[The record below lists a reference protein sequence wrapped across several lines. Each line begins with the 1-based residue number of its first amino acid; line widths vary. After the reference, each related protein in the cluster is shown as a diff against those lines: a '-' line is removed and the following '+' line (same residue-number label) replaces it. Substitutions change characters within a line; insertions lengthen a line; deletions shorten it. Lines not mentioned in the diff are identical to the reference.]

1 MHELSIV
8 EGIVRTTL
16 DFAEEN
22 GIEAIQ
28 KVVVQVG
35 TLTGVLPKY
44 LRMYYPDVVEHTPLE
59 GSELEVEEIPAEV
72 FCRNCGCT
80 FSPSVEQMEW
90 ECPECGEDDYEILH
104 GNELIIREVA
114 TACPDTAASRA

>member
-8 EGIVRTTL
+8 EGIVQTTV

-22 GIEAIQ
+22 GIEAIK

-44 LRMYYPDVVEHTPLE
+44 LYMYYPEVVEHTPLE
-59 GSELEVEEIPAEV
+59 GSELEVEEIAAEC

-80 FSPSVEQMEW
+80 FSPAEEQM
-90 ECPECGEDDYEILH
+90 ECPECGEDDSEILH
-104 GNELIIREVA
+104 GNELIVREIA
-114 TACPDTAASRA
+114 AACEDASAPGQ